1 MRKLFIAVI
10 SLCSVFASAQK
21 LDNAILWKIS
31 GNGLS
36 KPSYLMGTVHM
47 SCDATLD
54 KNILKALDETN
65 QLYLE
70 YDMDSP
76 TLSEEMSAEAFMKDG
91 KKMSQLVS
99 PEGFK
104 IVRDYV
110 KKNFDLDLT
119 TVEEYKPF
127 MLTTMFYSKILDC
140 PVKSYENE
148 LITLTKTQKE
158 EVYGLETVK
167 EQMQIFEDIPYEVQM
182 QEIVRTTNGGFE
194 KDVAEYKKMLDAYSH
209 KDLNKIV
216 KITNQTE
223 NILFIKYRDILITN
237 RNKMWVPRIDKIAK
251 ETPTFFCVGALHL
264 VGKEGVIKLLRKK
277 GYKVEPVK

>member
-1 MRKLFIAVI
+1 MRKTFIAAI
-10 SLCSVFASAQK
+10 SLCCAFASAQK
-21 LDNAILWKIS
+21 LDNAVLWKIS
-31 GNGLS
+31 GNGLK

-54 KNILKALDETN
+54 KNILKALDETS

-76 TLSEEMSAEAFMKDG
+76 TLSEEMSAQAFMKDG
-91 KKMSQLVS
+91 KKMSQLIS
-99 PEGFK
+99 AEDFK
-104 IVRDYV
+104 TVRDYV
-110 KKNFDLDLT
+110 KKNFDLELT

-148 LITLTKTQKE
+148 LITVTKSQKE

-167 EQMQIFEDIPYEVQM
+167 EQMQVFEDIPYEVQM

-194 KDVAEYKKMLDAYSH
+194 KDIAEYKSMLDAYNQ
-209 KDLNKIV
+209 KDLNKLQ
-216 KITNQTE
+216 KITKETE
-223 NILFIKYRDILITN
+223 NILFIKYNDVLITN
-237 RNKMWVPRIDKIAK
+237 RNKMWIPRIDKIVK
-251 ETPTFFCVGALHL
+251 ETPTFFGVGALHL

>member
-1 MRKLFIAVI
+1 MRKTFIAAI
-10 SLCSVFASAQK
+10 SLCCAFASAQK
-21 LDNAILWKIS
+21 LDNAVLWKIS
-31 GNGLS
+31 GNGLK

-47 SCDATLD
+47 SCDATLN
-54 KNILKALDETN
+54 KNILKALDETS

-70 YDMDSP
+70 YDMDSS
-76 TLSEEMSAEAFMKDG
+76 TLSEEMSAQAFMKDG
-91 KKMSQLVS
+91 KKMSQLIS
-99 PEGFK
+99 AEDFK
-104 IVRDYV
+104 TVRDYV
-110 KKNFDLDLT
+110 KKNFDLELT

-148 LITLTKTQKE
+148 LITVTKSQKE

-167 EQMQIFEDIPYEVQM
+167 EQMQVFEDIPYEVQM

-194 KDVAEYKKMLDAYSH
+194 KDIAEYKSMLDAYNH
-209 KDLNKIV
+209 KDLNKLQ
-216 KITNQTE
+216 KITKETE
-223 NILFIKYRDILITN
+223 NILFIKYNDVLITN
-237 RNKMWVPRIDKIAK
+237 RNKMWIPRIDKIVK
-251 ETPTFFCVGALHL
+251 ETPTFFGVGALHL

>member
-10 SLCSVFASAQK
+10 SLCSVFAGAQK
-21 LDNAILWKIS
+21 MDNAILWKIS

-36 KPSYLMGTVHM
+36 KPSYVMGTVHM

-99 PEGFK
+99 PEDFK
-104 IVRDYV
+104 TVRDYV

-119 TVEEYKPF
+119 TVEQYKPF

-216 KITNQTE
+216 KITNETE
-223 NILFIKYRDILITN
+223 NILFIKYRDVLITN
-237 RNKMWVPRIDKIAK
+237 RNKMWIPRIDKIAK

>member
-91 KKMSQLVS
+91 KKMSHLVS
-99 PEGFK
+99 PEDFK
-104 IVRDYV
+104 IVCDYV

-223 NILFIKYRDILITN
+223 NILFIKYRDVLITN

>member
-10 SLCSVFASAQK
+10 SLCSVFAGAQK

-47 SCDATLD
+47 TCDTTLD

-99 PEGFK
+99 PEDFK
-104 IVRDYV
+104 TVRDYV

-140 PVKSYENE
+140 PVQSYENE
-148 LITLTKTQKE
+148 LITVTKSQKE

-167 EQMQIFEDIPYEVQM
+167 EQMQVFEDIPYEVQM

-194 KDVAEYKKMLDAYSH
+194 KDVAEYKKMLDAYAH
-209 KDLNKIV
+209 KDINKLQ
-216 KITNQTE
+216 KITKETE
-223 NILFIKYRDILITN
+223 NILFIKYNDVLITN
-237 RNKMWVPRIDKIAK
+237 RNKNWIPRIDKIVK
-251 ETPTFFCVGALHL
+251 ESPTFFGVGALHL
-264 VGKEGVIKLLRKK
+264 GGKEGVIKLLRKK

>member
-1 MRKLFIAVI
+1 MRKLFIAAI
-10 SLCSVFASAQK
+10 SLCSFFASAQK
-21 LDNAILWKIS
+21 LDNAVLWKIS

-47 SCDATLD
+47 TCDASLD

-99 PEGFK
+99 PKDFK
-104 IVRDYV
+104 SVRDYV
-110 KKNFDLDLT
+110 KKNFDMELT

-127 MLTTMFYSKILDC
+127 MLTTMIYSKILDC
-140 PVKSYENE
+140 PAQSYENE
-148 LITLTKTQKE
+148 LITVTKSQKE

-167 EQMQIFEDIPYEVQM
+167 EQMQVFEDIPYEVQM
-182 QEIVRTTNGGFE
+182 QEIVRTANGGFE
-194 KDVAEYKKMLDAYSH
+194 KDIAEYKSMLDAYAH
-209 KDLNKIV
+209 KDINKLQ
-216 KITNQTE
+216 KITKETE
-223 NILFIKYRDILITN
+223 NILFIKYNDVLITN
-237 RNKMWVPRIDKIAK
+237 RNKNWIPRIDKIVK
-251 ETPTFFCVGALHL
+251 ETPTFFGVGALHL
-264 VGKEGVIKLLRKK
+264 GGKEGIIKLLRKK

>member
-1 MRKLFIAVI
+1 MRKLFITI
-10 SLCSVFASAQK
+10 LGLSSVLASAQK

-47 SCDATLD
+47 TCDATLD

-76 TLSEEMSAEAFMKDG
+76 TLSEEMSAEVFMKDG

-99 PEGFK
+99 PEDFK
-104 IVRDYV
+104 SVRDYV
-110 KKNFDLDLT
+110 KKNFDLELT

-127 MLTTMFYSKILDC
+127 MLTTMLYSKILDC
-140 PVKSYENE
+140 PAQSYENE
-148 LITLTKTQKE
+148 LITVTKSQKE

-167 EQMQIFEDIPYEVQM
+167 EQMQVFEEIPYEVQM
-182 QEIVRTTNGGFE
+182 QEIVRTANGGFE
-194 KDVAEYKKMLDAYSH
+194 KDIAEYKSMLDAYAH
-209 KDLNKIV
+209 KDINKLQ
-216 KITNQTE
+216 KITKETE
-223 NILFIKYRDILITN
+223 NILFIKYNDVLITN
-237 RNKMWVPRIDKIAK
+237 RNKNWIPRIDKIIK
-251 ETPTFFCVGALHL
+251 ENPTFFGVGALHL
-264 VGKEGVIKLLRKK
+264 GGKEGVIKLLRKK

>member
-10 SLCSVFASAQK
+10 SLCSVFAGAQK

-47 SCDATLD
+47 TCDTTLD

-99 PEGFK
+99 PEDFK
-104 IVRDYV
+104 TVRDYV

-140 PVKSYENE
+140 PVQSYENE
-148 LITLTKTQKE
+148 LITVTKSQKE

-167 EQMQIFEDIPYEVQM
+167 EQMQVFEDIPYEVQM

-194 KDVAEYKKMLDAYSH
+194 KDVAEYKKMLDAYAH
-209 KDLNKIV
+209 KDINKLQ
-216 KITNQTE
+216 KITKETE
-223 NILFIKYRDILITN
+223 NILFIKYNDVLITN
-237 RNKMWVPRIDKIAK
+237 RNKNWIPRIDKIVQ
-251 ETPTFFCVGALHL
+251 ESPTFFGVGALHL
-264 VGKEGVIKLLRKK
+264 GGKEGVIKLLRKK

>member
-10 SLCSVFASAQK
+10 SLCSVFAGAQK
-21 LDNAILWKIS
+21 MDNAILWKIS

-99 PEGFK
+99 PEDFK
-104 IVRDYV
+104 TVRDYV

-119 TVEEYKPF
+119 TVEQYKPF

-216 KITNQTE
+216 KITNETE
-223 NILFIKYRDILITN
+223 NILFIKYRDVLITN
-237 RNKMWVPRIDKIAK
+237 RNKMWIPRIDKIAK

>member
-10 SLCSVFASAQK
+10 SLCSVFAGAQK

-47 SCDATLD
+47 TCDTTLD

-99 PEGFK
+99 PEDFK
-104 IVRDYV
+104 TVRDYV

-140 PVKSYENE
+140 PVQSYENE
-148 LITLTKTQKE
+148 LITVTKSQKE

-167 EQMQIFEDIPYEVQM
+167 EQMQVFEDIPYEVQM

-194 KDVAEYKKMLDAYSH
+194 KDVAEYKKMLDAYAH
-209 KDLNKIV
+209 KDINKLQ
-216 KITNQTE
+216 KITKETE
-223 NILFIKYRDILITN
+223 NILFIKYNDVLITN
-237 RNKMWVPRIDKIAK
+237 RNKNWIPRIDKIVK
-251 ETPTFFCVGALHL
+251 ESPTFFGVGALHL
-264 VGKEGVIKLLRKK
+264 GSKEGVIKLLRKK